1 MLSGLR
7 WVWPQSS
14 AGKLRLGPSCNGT
27 GCGPALTNVQGP
39 YTFVNTDTRPAC
51 TKGAAVVEQPPDQ
64 VSREVRQAVETVRR
78 AVEALRAE
86 ADPAI
91 RGKEASDL
99 LQAWSD
105 QQPGLRELRREA
117 VIAMRGQKVSYR
129 KIAQTLGVSVARVQQ
144 IESGETTHSR
154 TKKKADAPPAE

>member
-1 MLSGLR
+1 M
-7 WVWPQSS
+7 
-14 AGKLRLGPSCNGT
+14 
-27 GCGPALTNVQGP
+27 
-39 YTFVNTDTRPAC
+39 
-51 TKGAAVVEQPPDQ
+51 
-64 VSREVRQAVETVRR
+64 ETVRR
-78 AVEALRAE
+78 AIEALRSE
-86 ADPAI
+86 ADPAV

-154 TKKKADAPPAE
+154 TKRKADPPAE